1 VRSTKGRFDTCA
13 YGEEWLVAKSLTK
26 QNPCLNDDLMG
37 VYKEEQ
43 SENSASLGKEVEIH
57 L

>member
-13 YGEEWLVAKSLTK
+13 YGEEYLVAKSLTK

-37 VYKEEQ
+37 VYMEEQ
-43 SENSASLGKEVEIH
+43 REISASLGKEVEIH